1 MSQNTVIYIDH
12 MGTDLSIVND
22 ARISF
27 SKNSQP
33 KDFQTVTIP
42 HSYTEHGMELLTDI
56 PILSS
61 TDIGLIKFLARG
73 CKTSDWN
80 HAVVTLADTSS
91 LELAE
96 CERILK
102 WAKRMPTHWT
112 PFGHQIMKFRM
123 KAPVPIR
130 TQCFKHK
137 IGMVEN
143 EESRR
148 YISSTPELFIPEF
161 RTAPVGDI
169 KQGSGGIHPNNENFK
184 IQYDL
189 RCRKSIQLYEDMIAD
204 GVAPEQARFVLP
216 QGVYVN
222 WVWTG
227 SLYAYAEF
235 YNKRSDRSHAQHEV
249 ADLADKIGTV
259 AKVLFP
265 VAWSALTE

>member
-1 MSQNTVIYIDH
+1 MSHNNVIYIDH

-27 SKNSQP
+27 SSNSESMNY
-33 KDFQTVTIP
+33 QTVQIP
-42 HSYTEHGMELLTDI
+42 YSHIKFSEQSETDI
-56 PILSS
+56 PVLNNS
-61 TDIGLIKFLARG
+61 DISLIKFLARG

-80 HAVVTLADTSS
+80 RALVTLADTSS
-91 LELAE
+91 LDLEQS
-96 CERILK
+96 ERILK

-130 TQCFKHK
+130 TQCFKSK

-148 YISSTPELFIPEF
+148 YIKTVPEIFIPEY
-161 RTAPVGDI
+161 RLAPEDDI
-169 KQGSGGIHPNNENFK
+169 KQGSGGPHPDNEYWQHSYK
-184 IQYDL
+184 DCTDQCVDL
-189 RCRKSIQLYEDMIAD
+189 YLRQIRAGI
-204 GVAPEQARFVLP
+204 APEQARFSLP

-227 SLYAYAEF
+227 SLYAFAEF
-235 YNKRSDRSHAQHEV
+235 CNKRSDRNSAQHEV
-249 ADLADKIGTV
+249 ADLADKIGAV
-259 AKVLFP
+259 AKALFP

>member
-27 SKNSQP
+27 SKISQP
-33 KDFQTVTIP
+33 KAFQAISVP
-42 HSYTEHGMELLTDI
+42 YSHKELSTKLVTDI
-56 PILSS
+56 PTLSND
-61 TDIGLIKFLARG
+61 DIGLIKFLARG
-73 CKTSDWN
+73 CKTSDWDS
-80 HAVVTLADTSS
+80 AIKTLANSCS
-91 LELAE
+91 LELVE

-102 WAKRMPTHWT
+102 WAKRIPTHWT

-169 KQGSGGIHPNNENFK
+169 KQGSGGIHPNNEYYK
-184 IQYDL
+184 KHYEIRCLKQIQF
-189 RCRKSIQLYEDMIAD
+189 YEDLIAD
-204 GVAPEQARFVLP
+204 GIAPEQARFVLP

-227 SLYAYAEF
+227 SLYAFAEF

>member
-1 MSQNTVIYIDH
+1 MSQNTVSYIDH
-12 MGTDLSIVND
+12 MGSDLSIVND

-33 KDFQTVTIP
+33 KDYQTIPIP
-42 HSYTEHGMELLTDI
+42 HSHNEHGLWLLTDI
-56 PILSS
+56 PILSID
-61 TDIGLIKFLARG
+61 DIGLIKFLARG

-80 HAVVTLADTSS
+80 HAVVTLADSSS
-91 LELAE
+91 LEIDE
-96 CERILK
+96 CERILN

-148 YISSTPELFIPEF
+148 YIKSVPEIFIPEY
-161 RTAPVGDI
+161 RLAPEGDI
-169 KQGSGGIHPNNENFK
+169 KQGSGGPHPDNKYWQHSYKDCTDQCVEL
-184 IQYDL
+184 YL
-189 RCRKSIQLYEDMIAD
+189 RQIEAGI
-204 GVAPEQARFVLP
+204 APEQARFSLP
-216 QGVYVN
+216 QGAYVN

-227 SLYAYAEF
+227 SLYAFAEF
-235 YNKRSDRSHAQHEV
+235 YNKRSDRNQAQHEV
-249 ADLADKIGTV
+249 ADLADKIGAV
-259 AKVLFP
+259 AKALFP
-265 VAWSALTE
+265 VAWTALTE